1 MLKRTIIIVYL
12 TLTVFSLLLQPAAGG
27 IHLSKSIGDFK
38 IKSHGFITETG
49 YYHIYGEIENIG
61 NTNYTNVTLKYTF
74 YDSKGQPIYSINQT
88 ISHRILLAG
97 RISPFA
103 CQLLNASIAKK
114 VKSYKIEIADYDMV
128 EEPPPCE
135 LEIVNYR
142 RQNNTI
148 IGVVQNHGALEA
160 KFVIVYVIFYY
171 QNKSVM
177 VLGDPW
183 VTPNIGPSTS
193 MPFEIKFPELNASS
207 INIENVKYY
216 SLTAESINY
225 LSKNEVR
232 HQLFSE
238 QTQNDNEQEQAPW
251 WNDPIIM
258 TFIIVVVFSALVLIV
273 VYLVAKFGR
282 WRKKRYLRRV
292 KRRYYKTKT

>member
-12 TLTVFSLLLQPAAGG
+12 LMIAFSLLLQPAVGG

-38 IKSHGFITETG
+38 IKSHGFPTENG
-49 YYHIYGEIENIG
+49 YHIYGEIENIG
-61 NTNYTNVTLKYTF
+61 NINYTNVILKYTF
-74 YDSKGQPIYSINQT
+74 YDSKGWPIYSINQT

-114 VKSYKIEIADYDMV
+114 VKSYSIEIADREVV

-148 IGVVQNHGALEA
+148 IGVIQNHGALEA
-160 KFVIVYVIFYY
+160 KFVIIYAIFYY
-171 QNKSVM
+171 QDKSVM
-177 VLGDPW
+177 ILGDPW
-183 VTPNIGPSTS
+183 VAHEIEPGTS
-193 MPFEIKFPELNASS
+193 VPFEIKFPELNASS

-216 SLTAESINY
+216 SLTVESINY
-225 LSKNEVR
+225 LSRNEVR
-232 HQLFSE
+232 YQLFSG
-238 QTQNDNEQEQAPW
+238 QTQNSDEQEQVPW
-251 WNDPIIM
+251 WNDPVII
-258 TFIIVVVFSALVLIV
+258 TFIVAVVFSALVLII
-273 VYLVAKFGR
+273 VYLVAKFGQ

>member
-1 MLKRTIIIVYL
+1 MLKKTIIIVYL
-12 TLTVFSLLLQPAAGG
+12 LLIVFSFLLQPAVGG

-38 IKSHGFITETG
+38 IKSHGFPTENG
-49 YYHIYGEIENIG
+49 YHIYGEIENIG
-61 NTNYTNVTLKYTF
+61 NINYTNVILKYTF
-74 YDSKGQPIYSINQT
+74 YDSKGWPIYSINQT

-114 VKSYKIEIADYDMV
+114 VKSYSIEIADREVV

-148 IGVVQNHGALEA
+148 IGVIQNHGALEA
-160 KFVIVYVIFYY
+160 KFVIIYAIFYY
-171 QNKSVM
+171 QDKSVM
-177 VLGDPW
+177 ILGDSW
-183 VTPNIGPSTS
+183 VTPEIEPGTS
-193 MPFEIKFPELNASS
+193 VPFEIKFPGLNASS

-216 SLTAESINY
+216 SLTVESINY
-225 LSKNEVR
+225 LSRNEVR
-232 HQLFSE
+232 YQLFSG
-238 QTQNDNEQEQAPW
+238 QTQNSDEQEQVPW
-251 WNDPIIM
+251 WNDPVIM
-258 TFIIVVVFSALVLIV
+258 TFIIVVVFSALVLII
-273 VYLVAKFGR
+273 VYLVAKFGQ